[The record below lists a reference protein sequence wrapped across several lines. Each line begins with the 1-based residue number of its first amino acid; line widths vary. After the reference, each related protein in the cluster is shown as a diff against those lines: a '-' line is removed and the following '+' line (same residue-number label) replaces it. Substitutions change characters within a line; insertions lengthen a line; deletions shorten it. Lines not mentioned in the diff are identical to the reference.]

1 MTGDRLSARF
11 AGRFGAF
18 LLDASF
24 RFPKSGVTAL
34 FGPSGCGKTSLL
46 RCFAGL
52 EHLPDGEFSIDGEVW
67 QDGSHFRPPHR
78 REVGY
83 VFQQAN
89 LFPHLTVSANLRYG
103 EKRAKRDGK
112 ARFEE
117 LVELLGLSS
126 LLERMPARLSG
137 GERQRVAIARALL
150 SQPKLLLMDE
160 PMSAL
165 DIHAR
170 QEIFPYLQ
178 NLRQSLSIPVLYVTH
193 APDEVAR
200 LADHLA
206 VMRDGRV
213 IAAGLTAE
221 TLARLDL
228 PMAHERRAG
237 IAIDAR
243 IADIDLRWQLALAKF
258 EGGALWIAHTGRQV
272 GEPVRLMIH
281 ARDVSIALT
290 ENLNVSIINRVPAI
304 VREIA
309 RGDHPSVMIVHLE
322 IGSRLIMARVTAR
335 SANLLSLQPG
345 MAVYAQ
351 IKSVAIID

>member
-1 MTGDRLSARF
+1 MNKLEARF
-11 AGRFGAF
+11 AGDFGQF
-18 LLDASF
+18 HLDAGF
-24 RFPKSGVTAL
+24 RFPDRGVTAL
-34 FGPSGCGKTSLL
+34 FGPSGCGKSSLL

-52 EHLPDGEFSIDGEVW
+52 EHLPKGHFTIDGEVW
-67 QDGSHFRPPHR
+67 QDDKTFRPPHR

-89 LFPHLTVSANLRYG
+89 LFPHLSVDDNLRYA
-103 EKRAKRDGK
+103 EKRARREGKTDRD
-112 ARFEE
+112 A
-117 LVELLGLSS
+117 LVALLGLGD
-126 LLERMPARLSG
+126 LLQRMPARLSG

-178 NLRQSLSIPVLYVTH
+178 SLRETLSIPVLYVTH

-206 VMRDGRV
+206 VMRDGRI
-213 IAAGLTAE
+213 IASGPTEDTLT
-221 TLARLDL
+221 RLDL

-237 IAIDAR
+237 IAIDAV

-258 EGGALWIAHTGRQV
+258 DGGALWIAHTHREV
-272 GEPVRLMIH
+272 GDPVRLMIH
-281 ARDVSIALT
+281 ARDVSIALS
-290 ENLNVSIINRVPAI
+290 EQPNVSIINRVPAI
-304 VREIA
+304 VRAIA
-309 RGDHPSVMIVHLE
+309 RGDHPAVMIVHLA
-322 IGSRLIMARVTAR
+322 IGNRIVMARVTAR
-335 SANLLSLQPG
+335 SVHLLDLKPG
-345 MAVYAQ
+345 MNVYAQ
-351 IKSVAIID
+351 IKSVAIVD

>member
-1 MTGDRLSARF
+1 MSSDTLSAGF
-11 AGRFGAF
+11 SGRFGAF
-18 LLDASF
+18 LLNAEF
-24 RFPKSGVTAL
+24 QFPATGVTAL
-34 FGPSGCGKTSLL
+34 FGPSGCGKSSLL

-52 EHLPDGEFSIDGEVW
+52 ERLPEGTFSIDGEVW
-67 QDGSHFRPPHR
+67 QNGRVFRPPHR

-89 LFPHLTVSANLRYG
+89 LFPHLNVRENLAYAER
-103 EKRAKRDGK
+103 RAKSEGK
-112 ARFEE
+112 AHFDE
-117 LVELLGLSS
+117 LVSLLGLTG

-178 NLRQSLSIPVLYVTH
+178 NLRDSLSIPALYVTH

-206 VMRDGRV
+206 VMRDGRI
-213 IAAGLTAE
+213 IASGATAE

-228 PMAHERRAG
+228 PMAHDRSAG
-237 IAIDAR
+237 ISIDAH

-258 EGGALWIAHTGRQV
+258 EGGALWIAHTDKQV
-272 GEPVRLMIH
+272 GDPVRLMIH
-281 ARDVSIALT
+281 ARDVSIALNET
-290 ENLNVSIINRVPAI
+290 PNVSIINRVSAI
-304 VREIA
+304 VRQIA
-309 RGDHPSVMIVHLE
+309 RGDHPAAVIVHLE
-322 IGSRLIMARVTAR
+322 IGNQLVMARLTAR
-335 SANLLSLQPG
+335 SAHLLDLKPG
-345 MAVYAQ
+345 MPVFAQ
-351 IKSVAIID
+351 IKSVAITG